1 MDKTTPDR
9 PMEWLNYHHLLYFWT
24 VVREGGVSKAATKL
38 RLSQPTISAQVR
50 MLEDGLGERLL
61 QRQGRTVALTDVG
74 RMVYRYADEIFGV
87 GRELMESLRGRPAGR
102 PAQLTVGVANAVQ
115 KLIVYRL
122 LRPAMRGPEPIQI
135 VCREDNAEQL
145 VAQLATHAY
154 DVVIAD
160 APAPPHV
167 RVKVFNH
174 LLGESAMA
182 FFAPPRLAARVK
194 ARFPESLA
202 SAPVLLPTMNT
213 ALRRS
218 LDEWFERKNIRPN
231 VVGEFEDSALMSVFG
246 QAASAV
252 FPAPAVIGRE
262 VSRLYGVRL
271 VGRVD
276 AVRERYYAIS
286 VERRL
291 KHPGVLAI
299 TSAARELQS

>member
-1 MDKTTPDR
+1 
-9 PMEWLNYHHLLYFWT
+9 
-24 VVREGGVSKAATKL
+24 
-38 RLSQPTISAQVR
+38 
-50 MLEDGLGERLL
+50 
-61 QRQGRTVALTDVG
+61 
-74 RMVYRYADEIFGV
+74 
-87 GRELMESLRGRPAGR
+87 MESLRGRPAGR

-145 VAQLATHAY
+145 VAQLATHAL

-160 APAPPHV
+160 APAPLHV

-174 LLGESAMA
+174 LLGESPMA
-182 FFAPPRLAARVK
+182 FFAPPRLAARVRAK
-194 ARFPESLA
+194 FPASLA

-218 LDEWFERKNIRPN
+218 LDEWFERQNLRPN

-246 QAASAV
+246 QAASAI
-252 FPAPAVIGRE
+252 FPAPAAIGRE

-299 TSAARELQS
+299 TSAARELSST